1 MTTAA
6 YLALTAALIARRK
19 TWRARYEAAASL
31 TLAFAGIGF
40 LLQGRTATQTLGQGL
55 HCIFG
60 VRHLDD
66 FLGHLCWI
74 GAAVAL
80 AYYVLQRLA
89 PTEAISGLLNMWVHP
104 VLTVAVPVMFALLIL
119 HEQASG
125 ADELATLATAA
136 HTPWLVA
143 YRVVFA
149 LVLTYLLGLCLR
161 LLHHLSGQVHGVT
174 RALVCMYVFAGVLAA
189 AAALVPV
196 PHLLLSDHTHG
207 TIGQHGHTWEL
218 VIAPGLMAASAIV
231 TSFATTFSWWLKM
244 RPYSGLLRKTRT
256 QRRERQRDTLQSH
269 RDRLQPGGD
278 LQLGSDPVAS

>member
-1 MTTAA
+1 MITTA
-6 YLALTAALIARRK
+6 YLALAAALIARRK

-31 TLAFAGIGF
+31 TLTFAGIGF
-40 LLQGRTATQTLGQGL
+40 LLQSRPATETLGKGL

-89 PTEAISGLLNMWVHP
+89 PSEAIAGLLNLWVHP
-104 VLTVAVPVMFALLIL
+104 VLTIAVPVMLALLVE
-119 HEQASG
+119 HEQSI
-125 ADELATLATAA
+125 DSDDLATLATAE

-149 LVLTYLLGLCLR
+149 VVLTYMLGLCLR
-161 LLHHLSGQVHGVT
+161 LLHHLGGQVLGIT
-174 RALVCMYVFAGVLAA
+174 RALVCAYLVAGALAT

-207 TIGQHGHTWEL
+207 TIGQHGHVWEL
-218 VIAPGLMAASAIV
+218 VIAPSLMASSAIV
-231 TSFATTFSWWLKM
+231 TSCTATLSWWLKM
-244 RPYSGLLRKTRT
+244 RPYSGLLRSTRT
-256 QRRERQRDTLQSH
+256 HRRERQRDTLQSH

-278 LQLGSDPVAS
+278 PVAS

>member
-1 MTTAA
+1 MITTA

-31 TLAFAGIGF
+31 TLALAGFGF
-40 LLQGRTATQTLGQGL
+40 LLQGRTATHILGQGL

-89 PTEAISGLLNMWVHP
+89 PAEAIGDLLNMWVHP
-104 VLTVAVPVMFALLIL
+104 VLTVAVPVMVALLVK
-119 HEQASG
+119 HEQDCS
-125 ADELATLATAA
+125 ADELATLTTAA

-161 LLHHLSGQVHGVT
+161 LLHHLGGQVSGVT
-174 RALVCMYVFAGVLAA
+174 RALVCMYVCAGVLATT
-189 AAALVPV
+189 AALIPV

-207 TIGQHGHTWEL
+207 TIGQNGHVWEL

-231 TSFATTFSWWLKM
+231 TSFAATFSWWLKM
-244 RPYSGLLRKTRT
+244 RPYSGLLHMTRT
-256 QRRERQRDTLQSH
+256 YRRERQRDTVQSH
-269 RDRLQPGGD
+269 RERLQPGGD
-278 LQLGSDPVAS
+278 LQLGGDPVAS